1 MGKQALG
8 FALLGAL
15 FLVGCGG
22 EEANAVSSCATGET
36 LGGIVTKLAFTR
48 TKDADHAPG
57 FDLDGRVSDDNDS
70 ASCGKRDF
78 IDDEGRTGIDN
89 QLAPLVPEV
98 EKLVGNAVDGLIQG
112 SINDG
117 QLVILMEMGNVED
130 PLNDECVDFTV
141 QIGEKRRPNLGT
153 DGAIEAYQTF
163 TPDATADRS
172 HVGNAKVENGVFTT
186 GPFPLSIPLAIFDV
200 SFTIHVQNARFR
212 FTIDDDGLMHGYLG
226 GGILPQEILNGV
238 GQGAGTGDL
247 IPQIKVALDANT
259 DLALNDETGKC
270 DQLSA
275 TLEFSGV
282 PAFVRR

>member
-36 LGGIVTKLAFTR
+36 MGAIVTKLAFTR
-48 TKDADHAPG
+48 AKNADQAPG
-57 FDLDGRVSDDNDS
+57 FDLDGRVSGENDS
-70 ASCGKRDF
+70 ASCGKKDF
-78 IDDEGRTGIDN
+78 VDEDGRTGIDN

-117 QLVILMEMGNVED
+117 QLVILMEMGNVDD
-130 PLNDECVDFTV
+130 PLNDECVDLAV
-141 QIGEKRRPNLGT
+141 QIGERRRPNLGT

-163 TPDATADRS
+163 TPDALTDRS
-172 HVGNAKVENGVFTT
+172 YIGNAKIENGVFTT

-200 SFTIHVQNARFR
+200 AFTINVQNARFR
-212 FTIDDDGLMHGYLG
+212 FTIDDEGLMHGYLG
-226 GGILPQEILNGV
+226 GGILPKEILDGV
-238 GQGAGTGDL
+238 GQGAGTEDL
-247 IPQIKVALDANT
+247 IPQIKVAIDANT
-259 DLALNDETGKC
+259 DLAFNEETGKC

-275 TLEFSGV
+275 ALEFSGV